1 MRKLTRR
8 AVIAGLGATIVL
20 PARAADA
27 WPSRPITLVH
37 GFPPGGPVDVL
48 SRILAEGLTTK
59 LGQPVIVDARPGA
72 AGTTAAG
79 LVARA
84 VPDGYTLTALGATFT
99 AASAMYQRLPY
110 NPSKDFTF
118 ISTTAEYPLVLVTHP
133 DSELHSAADIVKLAR
148 SRGEPLLYGTAGNG
162 TLMHLTMELFARKAN
177 IRLQH
182 VPYKGG
188 LPAITDLLGKRLD
201 LVLDPPTVPLPFVKD
216 NKLRAIAVT
225 GAEHF
230 FALPNCPTLIESGY
244 AGLVVTAFQGVAG
257 PPGLPTTITAK
268 GNQALGAILAD
279 PSVVEKLKV
288 VGNVPKPS
296 SPQEYKARVI
306 ADVAR
311 WQDVIDGAHIA
322 RI

>member
-1 MRKLTRR
+1 MIKITRR
-8 AVIAGLGATIVL
+8 TVLVVGLSAYAMPAIAKGV
-20 PARAADA
+20 
-27 WPSRPITLVH
+27 WPDRPITLVH

-48 SRILAEGLTTK
+48 SRILADGLTPK
-59 LGQPVIVDARPGA
+59 LGQPVVVEAKPGA

-84 VPDGYTLTALGATFT
+84 VPDGYTLAALGATFT
-99 AASAMYQRLPY
+99 AASAMYQKLPY
-110 NPSKDFTF
+110 NALDDFAY

-133 DSELHSAADIVKLAR
+133 DSELRSVADIVKLAR
-148 SRGEPLLYGTAGNG
+148 SRSAPLLYGTAGNG

-188 LPAITDLLGKRLD
+188 LPAVTDLLGKRVD
-201 LVLDPPTVPLPFVKD
+201 LVLDPPTVPLPFVRD
-216 NKLRAIAVT
+216 SKLHALAVT
-225 GAEHF
+225 GASRF
-230 FALPNCPTLIESGY
+230 FALPNCPTMIESGY
-244 AGLVVTAFQGVAG
+244 AGFVVTGFQGIAG
-257 PPGLPTTITAK
+257 PSGLATSVATK
-268 GNQALGAILAD
+268 VNDALVAVLAD
-279 PSVVEKLKV
+279 SAVVEKLKR
-288 VGNVPKPS
+288 VGNVPSPS

-311 WQDVIDGAHIA
+311 WKDVIDGAHIA